1 MIKTTLHITPHEIKL
16 VVSNGS
22 AIKSWISNTL
32 EAGLVEDSH
41 ILEPEKI
48 GAIIAEMFENQHLP
62 KNRVTVSLSGLPY
75 AYRVIDL
82 PFLKED
88 RVEEA
93 IMRSL
98 QGEMAISVE
107 DLYVS
112 WAPLEEKPAGVDY
125 FILGVDRELV
135 DSVIAAMKAADIKD
149 WAMDLVPLA
158 VARLASAPN
167 AIIACLDDEHMDIV
181 LTSNGHIKEMHSAV
195 IEYTRENAAEY
206 IDQFANELMKLISF
220 LQANME
226 KGVDLAEFPIIVTGD
241 LVAQAYGETRNL
253 GDDES
258 FVGRISRLTGHA
270 VEVLEFPFSYPLSFS
285 PHAFATNIGLFMR
298 ESKKRNSST
307 GDISHYRDVNI
318 DILNGRFRSRPAR
331 VPAWLAA
338 VPVTVFVIAMAGW
351 TVNSAYSDSHVEKD
365 ALQMEAQRL
374 NNELIQAKKAES
386 QQADLLKKIESTQH
400 RVLSEKANREA
411 LCANQGL
418 YVDNIDKIRTALP
431 GDTYLVAMDMSDT
444 SVRLTGFTDTPY
456 KVVDYVQA
464 LETAGYAPRL
474 EEIGAPDL
482 RGFTFRISIGYDD

>member
-1 MIKTTLHITPHEIKL
+1 
-16 VVSNGS
+16 
-22 AIKSWISNTL
+22 
-32 EAGLVEDSH
+32 
-41 ILEPEKI
+41 
-48 GAIIAEMFENQHLP
+48 
-62 KNRVTVSLSGLPY
+62 
-75 AYRVIDL
+75 
-82 PFLKED
+82 
-88 RVEEA
+88 
-93 IMRSL
+93 
-98 QGEMAISVE
+98 
-107 DLYVS
+107 
-112 WAPLEEKPAGVDY
+112 
-125 FILGVDRELV
+125 
-135 DSVIAAMKAADIKD
+135 
-149 WAMDLVPLA
+149 
-158 VARLASAPN
+158 
-167 AIIACLDDEHMDIV
+167 
-181 LTSNGHIKEMHSAV
+181 
-195 IEYTRENAAEY
+195 
-206 IDQFANELMKLISF
+206 MKLISF

-241 LVAQAYGETRNL
+241 LVAQAYGETRNP